1 MAPLIEVYMLS
12 TLYLLR
18 YNNYYNRIVKKED
31 TLDDYLAFSVGAFE
45 GVSFNP
51 ADGIHTEH
59 VCNFDTDN
67 IPDYIVETDGDNNIM
82 SRWFV
87 LEAGRNLKGQYYL
100 RLRRDVCVDFYDKIV
115 TSTAFIERGTL
126 DPADPLIYNPES
138 VTFNQIKKSETL
150 LKDGSQCAWVVGYL
164 DSGASDISATASF
177 APSVYETKST
187 LADFTLS
194 NGQKYYDIAV
204 QSAAGGYH
212 LVYESDVKLTMALC
226 QLKDRVTRRGTS
238 VPLLSSDF
246 LAATLANGSWAH
258 TNVAGTPG
266 ANANNSY
273 SAIDWTT
280 TSTGTGTDNLW
291 NNNHGRIYTDSSDAD
306 LPKFG
311 GLANFRLNYS
321 VVRPAIKEWMN
332 TNVTHQGEAVRF
344 IFMDGSTS
352 QSQYDEMLS
361 LNGRYIKTSSDDR
374 IYKIVCYTTEESLAS
389 YQNVAS
395 KRYDGRFIT
404 PANSPTLFEAC
415 DNAVIQACVDE
426 GVTYVQ
432 RTYENVQAY
441 EVEYQTSTRLNFALY
456 DVTEEASCT
465 LNLGSEADRIHPI
478 DAPYD
483 IFCIPYNKDTS
494 VEIYDGS
501 NVAYNITPDLAIN
514 LASEL
519 SRKYSGAGTLYDVQL
534 LPYCPVQ
541 SYGIII
547 DGRINIEAIKGD
559 TKRFKPIMFED
570 VEIGCAFM
578 VDKAAFSFNIPY
590 KISVENVKV
599 ENQTDM
605 YRLCSPNYSGLFEFN
620 AAKNGGVDYVNVDC
634 TYIPHNP
641 YIHLNINFKN
651 LYGADFNDVR
661 GLVCG
666 GDFSLP
672 TLTDA
677 WETYQ
682 LQNKNYQAMFDRQ
695 IKSMDVEHGIQR
707 TEANFQAL
715 SGLLTGAAAGA
726 QAGGNHPILGGI
738 MGGLAS
744 AGGAVLDWRHLRQR
758 QEEQKSYATD
768 MHNLQ
773 LGNVQAL
780 PTTLSRS
787 TAYTYNNKI
796 FPFVEFYTCTDAERQ
811 AFVDKLK
818 WEGMTIGRHDI
829 IANYISDQPQFL
841 RATLKRLEGLA
852 DEYHVINVI
861 SEELQKGVYI

>member
-1 MAPLIEVYMLS
+1 MLS

-18 YNNYYNRIVKKED
+18 YNNYYNRIVKKEN
-31 TLDDYLAFSVGAFE
+31 TLDDYLAFSVGALE

-59 VCNFDTDN
+59 VCNFDADN
-67 IPDYIVETDGDNNIM
+67 IPDYVVETDGDNNII

-126 DPADPLIYNPES
+126 DPADPLIYNPEA

-150 LKDGSQCAWVVGYL
+150 LKDRSQCAWVVGYL
-164 DSGASDISATASF
+164 DSGASDITATASLSPAIF
-177 APSVYETKST
+177 ETKAT
-187 LADFTLS
+187 LADFSLS
-194 NGQKYYDIAV
+194 NGVSYTDIIA
-204 QSAAGGYH
+204 QSDGGGYH
-212 LVYESDVKLTMALC
+212 LAYDSDVKLSVALC
-226 QLKDRVTRRGTS
+226 QLKDRVTLRGTS
-238 VPLLSSDF
+238 LPLKSSA
-246 LAATLANGSWAH
+246 LVAATAANGSWAH
-258 TNVAGTPG
+258 TNVAGMPG
-266 ANANNSY
+266 ASAKNSY
-273 SAIDWTT
+273 SPTDYTT
-280 TSTGTGTDNLW
+280 TSTDGSPGDLW
-291 NNNHGRIYTDSSDAD
+291 RGNYGRIYTTDSTAAF
-306 LPKFG
+306 PNFG
-311 GLANFRLNYS
+311 AYVNGRLDYS
-321 VVRPAIKEWMN
+321 TIRPALKTWLN
-332 TNVTHQGEAVRF
+332 TNVTYQGQQAKF
-344 IFMDGSTS
+344 LFMDGSTS
-352 QSQYDEMLS
+352 QSQYNEMLA
-361 LNGRYIKTSSDDR
+361 LNGKYIKTSTDSK
-374 IYKIVCYTTEESLAS
+374 IYKILCYTQDEALAS
-389 YQNVAS
+389 YQYTPS
-395 KRYDGRFIT
+395 KRYIGTYIT
-404 PANSPTLFEAC
+404 PTNSPTIFSAC
-415 DNAVIQACVDE
+415 DDAVKWACSQNNIQ
-426 GVTYVQ
+426 YVE
-432 RTYENVQAY
+432 RSYENVQAY
-441 EVEYQTSTRLNFALY
+441 EVEYQTSIRVYFSAV
-456 DVTEEASCT
+456 DVTEDVGCT
-465 LNLGSEADRIHPI
+465 LNLGSESDRIHPI

-494 VEIYDGS
+494 VEVYDGNS
-501 NVAYNITPDLAIN
+501 VAYNITPDLAIN

-570 VEIGCAFM
+570 VQIGCAFM

-590 KISVENVKV
+590 SISVENVKV

-695 IKSMDVEHGIQR
+695 IKSMDIEHSIQR

-715 SGLLTGAAAGA
+715 SGLLTGTAAGA
-726 QAGGNHPILGGI
+726 QAGGSHPIVGGI

-744 AGGAVLDWRHLRQR
+744 AGGAVLDWKHLRQR

-768 MHNLQ
+768 MHTLQ

-796 FPFVEFYTCTDAERQ
+796 FPFVEFYSCTDAERQ

-829 IANYISDQPQFL
+829 IANYISNQPQFL

>member
-1 MAPLIEVYMLS
+1 MLS

-18 YNNYYNRIVKKED
+18 YNNYYNRIVKKEN
-31 TLDDYLAFSVGAFE
+31 TLDDYLAFSVGALE

-59 VCNFDTDN
+59 VCNFDADN
-67 IPDYIVETDGDNNIM
+67 IPDYVVETDGDNNII

-126 DPADPLIYNPES
+126 DPADPLIYNPEA

-164 DSGASDISATASF
+164 DSGASDITATVSLSPAIF
-177 APSVYETKST
+177 ETKAT
-187 LADFTLS
+187 LADFSLS
-194 NGQKYYDIAV
+194 NGASYTDIIA
-204 QSAAGGYH
+204 QSDGGGYH
-212 LVYESDVKLTMALC
+212 LAYDSDVKLSVALC
-226 QLKDRVTRRGTS
+226 QLKDRVTLRGTS
-238 VPLLSSDF
+238 LPLKSSA
-246 LAATLANGSWAH
+246 LVAATAANGSWAH
-258 TNVAGTPG
+258 TNVAGIPG

-273 SAIDWTT
+273 ASTDYTT
-280 TSTGTGTDNLW
+280 TSKGTGTDNLW
-291 NNNHGRIYTDSSDAD
+291 NGNYGRIYTTDSTAEF
-306 LPKFG
+306 PNFG
-311 GLANFRLNYS
+311 AYVNGRLDYS
-321 VVRPAIKEWMN
+321 TIRPALKTWLN
-332 TNVTHQGEAVRF
+332 TNVTYQGQQAKF
-344 IFMDGSTS
+344 LFMDGSTS
-352 QSQYDEMLS
+352 QSQYNEMLA
-361 LNGRYIKTSSDDR
+361 LNGKYIKTSTDSK
-374 IYKIVCYTTEESLAS
+374 IYKILCYTQEEALAS
-389 YQNVAS
+389 YQNTYS
-395 KRYDGRFIT
+395 KRYVGTYIT
-404 PANSPTLFEAC
+404 PTNSPTIFTAC
-415 DNAVIQACVDE
+415 DDAVKWACSQNNIQ
-426 GVTYVQ
+426 YVE
-432 RTYENVQAY
+432 RSYEDVRAY
-441 EVEYQTSTRLNFALY
+441 EVEYQTSIRVYFSAV
-456 DVTEEASCT
+456 DVTEDVGCT

-494 VEIYDGS
+494 VEVYDGNS
-501 NVAYNITPDLAIN
+501 VAYNITPDLAIN

-559 TKRFKPIMFED
+559 TKRFKPIMFEA
-570 VEIGCAFM
+570 VQIGCAFM
-578 VDKAAFSFNIPY
+578 VDKASFSFNIPY
-590 KISVENVKV
+590 SISVENVKV

-695 IKSMDVEHGIQR
+695 IKSMDIEHSIQR

-715 SGLLTGAAAGA
+715 SGLLTGTAAGA
-726 QAGGNHPILGGI
+726 QAGGSHPILGGI

-744 AGGAVLDWRHLRQR
+744 AGGAVLDWKHLRQR

-768 MHNLQ
+768 MHTLQ

-796 FPFVEFYTCTDAERQ
+796 FPFVEFYSCTDAERQ

-829 IANYISDQPQFL
+829 IANYISNQPQFL

>member
-1 MAPLIEVYMLS
+1 MLS

-18 YNNYYNRIVKKED
+18 YNNYYNRIVKKEN
-31 TLDDYLAFSVGAFE
+31 TLDDYLAFSVGAIE
-45 GVSFNP
+45 GSSFNP

-59 VCNFDTDN
+59 VCNFDADN
-67 IPDYIVETDGDNNIM
+67 IPDYVVETDGDNNIM

-126 DPADPLIYNPES
+126 DAADPLIYNPEA

-164 DSGASDISATASF
+164 DSGASDITATASLSPAIF
-177 APSVYETKST
+177 ETKAT
-187 LADFTLS
+187 LEDFSLS
-194 NGQKYYDIAV
+194 NGVSYTDIIT
-204 QSAAGGYH
+204 QSAGGGYH
-212 LVYESDVKLTMALC
+212 LAYASDVKLSVALC
-226 QLKDRVTRRGTS
+226 QLKDRVTLRGTS
-238 VPLLSSDF
+238 VPLVSSDF

-258 TNVAGTPG
+258 TNVAGIPN

-273 SAIDWTT
+273 APTDYTT
-280 TSTGTGTDNLW
+280 TSKGTGTNNLW
-291 NNNHGRIYTDSSDAD
+291 SGDYGRIYTQDSTAD
-306 LPKFG
+306 FPNFG
-311 GLANFRLNYS
+311 AYVNGRLDYS
-321 VVRPAIKEWMN
+321 TIRPALKTWLN
-332 TNVTHQGEAVRF
+332 TNVTYQGQQVQF
-344 IFMDGSTS
+344 LFMDGSTS
-352 QSQYDEMLS
+352 QSQYNEMLA
-361 LNGRYIKTSSDDR
+361 LNGKYIKTSTDNK
-374 IYKIVCYTTEESLAS
+374 IYKILCYTQEEALAS
-389 YQNVAS
+389 YQNTYS
-395 KRYDGRFIT
+395 KRYNGRYIT
-404 PANSPTLFEAC
+404 PSNSPTIFTAC
-415 DNAVIQACVDE
+415 DEAVKWACTQNNIQ
-426 GVTYVQ
+426 YVE
-432 RTYENVQAY
+432 RSYDDVRAY
-441 EVEYQTSTRLNFALY
+441 EVEYQTSTRVYFSAV
-456 DVTEEASCT
+456 DVTENVGCT

-494 VEIYDGS
+494 VEIYDGA
-501 NVAYNITPDLAIN
+501 NVAYNITPDLAVN
-514 LASEL
+514 LACEL

-570 VEIGCAFM
+570 VQIGCAFM
-578 VDKAAFSFNIPY
+578 VDKASFSFNIPY
-590 KISVENVKV
+590 VISVENVKV

-651 LYGADFNDVR
+651 LYGSDFNDVR

-695 IKSMDVEHGIQR
+695 IKSMDIEHGIQR

-715 SGLLTGAAAGA
+715 SGLLGGAAAGA
-726 QAGGNHPILGGI
+726 QAGGGHPILGGLI
-738 MGGLAS
+738 GGLAS
-744 AGGAVLDWRHLRQR
+744 AGGATLDWKHLRQR

-768 MHNLQ
+768 MHTLQ

-829 IANYISDQPQFL
+829 IANYISNQPQFL